1 MLLTGT
7 LAYGWGNHYLKS
19 ERKRVG
25 MAVWYALEENE
36 YAHLNIAVS
45 ETHFLG
51 VLVKH

>member
-1 MLLTGT
+1 MGGAITIL
-7 LAYGWGNHYLKS
+7 N
-19 ERKRVG
+19 RKENG
-25 MAVWYALEENE
+25 SCMAVWYALEENE